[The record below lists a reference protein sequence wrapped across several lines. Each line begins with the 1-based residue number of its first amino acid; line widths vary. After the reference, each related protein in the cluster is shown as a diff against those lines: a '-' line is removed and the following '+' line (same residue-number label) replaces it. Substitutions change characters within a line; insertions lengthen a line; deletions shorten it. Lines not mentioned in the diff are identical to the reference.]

1 MIKLSRTSLFVIALL
16 LTAAA
21 VLLVF
26 IRQVS
31 PTDIPSLATKDIDRA
46 ISEKENELRMLSG
59 RSGEEEARIAA
70 EREIL
75 SATKAAGDVAVL
87 GVRIEASPKGKVIIN
102 EKEGYRITLPLPLVL
117 ARSVE
122 GEHLEFH
129 DPAVMCQGDPSCP
142 PVLRIDV
149 AAENPTRLPLLD
161 WLVHEETTADEIVY
175 SPREMLSINGA
186 TVAKVTISLPEIFDG
201 YDYYWAHGDNI
212 YVLQIA
218 RVYDG
223 AYKDA
228 IYSLMVATL

>member
-1 MIKLSRTSLFVIALL
+1 MIKPSRVSLFVIALL
-16 LTAAA
+16 LIAAA
-21 VLLVF
+21 VLLVL
-26 IRQVS
+26 IRRVP
-31 PTDIPSLATKDIDRA
+31 PTDMPSLATKDIDRA
-46 ISEKENELRMLSG
+46 ISEKEAELKALSV
-59 RSGEEEARIAA
+59 RSREEEARIAA

-122 GEHLEFH
+122 SAHLEFH

-149 AAENPTRLPLLD
+149 VAENPTRLPLLD
-161 WLVHEETTADEIVY
+161 WLAQEEVAAGESIY
-175 SPREMLSINGA
+175 SPRETLTVNGIA
-186 TVAKVTISLPEIFDG
+186 VARVTTVLPEIFDG
-201 YDYYWAHGDNI
+201 YDYYFAHGAKI

-223 AYKDA
+223 AYKEA
-228 IYSLMVATL
+228 IYSLAVMTP